1 MKKSTPRTKVAEGLR
16 ALVSAEDILEAAR
29 RLGALQRQRKVDMV
43 ALVEST
49 VAAVMPMPGTQTTAF
64 ASYLALTGE
73 CCHPAP
79 SLRDSVKTSNS

>member
-1 MKKSTPRTKVAEGLR
+1 MR

-29 RLGALQRQRKVDMV
+29 RLGALQRQRKVDVV

-49 VAAVMPMPGTQTTAF
+49 VATVTPMPGTQTMAF
-64 ASYLALTGE
+64 ANYLALTGE

-79 SLRDSVKTSNS
+79 SLSDSVKPSGS

>member
-1 MKKSTPRTKVAEGLR
+1 
-16 ALVSAEDILEAAR
+16 
-29 RLGALQRQRKVDMV
+29 MV